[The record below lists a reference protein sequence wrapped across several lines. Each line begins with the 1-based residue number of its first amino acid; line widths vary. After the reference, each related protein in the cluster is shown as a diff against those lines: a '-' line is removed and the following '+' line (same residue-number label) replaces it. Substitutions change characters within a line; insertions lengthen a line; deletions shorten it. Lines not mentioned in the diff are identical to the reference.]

1 MKKSD
6 SIVELSK
13 ALTQAW
19 KGISNPKHNQK
30 VTVKTKKGGT
40 YDFQYTDLTGII
52 DEVKPHLSENGITI
66 LQQAY
71 TELVEGHFL
80 VSVTTRLVDRKSTR
94 LNSSHVALS

>member
-19 KGISNPKHNQK
+19 KCISNPRHNQK
-30 VTVKTKKGGT
+30 VTVRTKKGGQ

-71 TELVEGHFL
+71 TELVEGQFL
-80 VSVTTRLVDRKSTR
+80 VSITTRKINKYGECIERKQR
-94 LNSSHVALS
+94 I